1 MGRLAGRIALVTGGI
16 GLATAKAFV
25 DEGAFVF
32 ITGRRGAELAAAVR
46 EIGHHVTGVQGDVSN
61 PGDLD
66 RLFEQIDERRADSTS
81 CSRMPV
87 WLSSRHSARSPKIS
101 TTRSSTSM

>member
-66 RLFEQIDERRADSTS
+66 RLFEQI
-81 CSRMPV
+81 
-87 WLSSRHSARSPKIS
+87 AREKGRLDILFANAGVAK
-101 TTRSSTSM
+101 